1 MGTATGYSF
10 VICPNSAI
18 KGWTETLD
26 DFKAIGMFE
35 YFLMLPYQR
44 SASAAKAHHCAL
56 SRARGKDG
64 FNEWIRKKINARKDG
79 NPPMLILVTFKILH
93 LRFLK
98 IDAAKVAELRRKRLA
113 SYHNAVKKVAE
124 TLTEQEQRPATNVEE
139 EDEVALAQHAEDAGQ
154 C

>member
-1 MGTATGYSF
+1 
-10 VICPNSAI
+10 
-18 KGWTETLD
+18 
-26 DFKAIGMFE
+26 
-35 YFLMLPYQR
+35 
-44 SASAAKAHHCAL
+44 
-56 SRARGKDG
+56 
-64 FNEWIRKKINARKDG
+64 
-79 NPPMLILVTFKILH
+79 MLILVTFKILH